1 MMSSGFAKQDNR
13 IVTLFLFIQAFDIL
27 LDCQLIRVIRNN
39 NNNYSNNFEVDTWI
53 QHITVLTTMVL
64 WPLSWVATYCHSF

>member
-1 MMSSGFAKQDNR
+1 MSSGFAKQDNR

-64 WPLSWVATYCHSF
+64 WPLSWVAAYCHSF